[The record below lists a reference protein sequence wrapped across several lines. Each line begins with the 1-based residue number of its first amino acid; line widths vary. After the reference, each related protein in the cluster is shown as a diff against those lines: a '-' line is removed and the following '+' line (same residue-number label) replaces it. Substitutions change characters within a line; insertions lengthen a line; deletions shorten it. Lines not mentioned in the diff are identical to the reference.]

1 VHAGIE
7 WQLRTRLGEDA
18 GPEPRLPDAA
28 AWAVESWKDW
38 AQQVALEPL
47 GIERVV
53 ACPSYAGTLDLY
65 ARVQGILTVL
75 DWKSGKTIYPEAFL
89 QNVAYRHAA
98 MRHGWPSS
106 QGLIVRLPKRF
117 DDPGWE
123 VKFLDRHGR
132 LHVTGKNWTQRHW
145 TWIRAQQFDLAPLQ
159 LPARDP
165 RAGGRA
171 SPGGCVEA
179 HRQRRGPLSPRHGTA
194 RGGE

>member
-1 VHAGIE
+1 MPARSHGCPPPPRGRSRAGRIG
-7 WQLRTRLGEDA
+7 RSKSR
-18 GPEPRLPDAA
+18 
-28 AWAVESWKDW
+28 
-38 AQQVALEPL
+38 LEPL